1 MLKYLL
7 FEHKNTLMREQHL
20 INICVCLLSVA
31 LSLINICVCLS
42 GILLTDMCFK
52 LTPVFLLSHLWVT
65 DISKYYKHWNMFI
78 TVNK

>member
-20 INICVCLLSVA
+20 INICVR
-31 LSLINICVCLS
+31 LS

-78 TVNK
+78 TVDK

>member
-7 FEHKNTLMREQHL
+7 FEHKNMLMREQHL
-20 INICVCLLSVA
+20 K
-31 LSLINICVCLS
+31 NICVCLS

-78 TVNK
+78 TVDK